1 MISKNETKKLDGI
14 KNINNIYVVMD
25 SHTIL
30 HTSGSLFSI
39 LNKKYGENRVKLN
52 ISLMDC
58 KIPSSLEEILNDEF
72 ILKTA

>member
-1 MISKNETKKLDGI
+1 
-14 KNINNIYVVMD
+14 MD

-30 HTSGSLFSI
+30 HTSGSLLSM

-52 ISLMDC
+52 ISLKRC
-58 KIPSSLEEILNDEF
+58 HIPSSLEEMLTDEF